1 MIGRK
6 RNSMAPKKKMTSASS
21 AKKRTVDWNEA
32 LRPLLKKY
40 RSRKHPLAY
49 QNAYQLIVMI
59 VLSARSSDAIV
70 NNQAPALFAA
80 YPDFAALANAAPEAL
95 YPLIKGPGYRHKA
108 EYIIGIAKEV
118 TASGIIPE
126 DIDGLTQWKGFGRK
140 SANVYMSQMGLKP
153 EGIIVDL
160 HTLRVSPRLGIAAS
174 DDPKKME
181 AELMETI
188 DRKQWHHAGM
198 ALTFLGRETC
208 RPTDPHCDEC
218 PMNPVCGY
226 YKKQK

>member
-1 MIGRK
+1 MAQTKKVTKKPSSTK
-6 RNSMAPKKKMTSASS
+6 RA
-21 AKKRTVDWNEA
+21 VDWNEA

-40 RSRKHPLAY
+40 RGRKHPLAY

-80 YPDFAALANAAPEAL
+80 YPDFNALSKAEPEAL

-108 EYIIGIAKEV
+108 EYIIGIAKDV
-118 TASGIIPE
+118 AATGVIPE
-126 DIDGLTQWKGFGRK
+126 DIDRLTQWKGFGRK
-140 SANVYMSQMGLKP
+140 SANVYMSQMGLKA

-160 HTLRVSPRLGIAAS
+160 HTLRVSPRLGIALS

-181 AELMETI
+181 AELMERI
-188 DRKQWHHAGM
+188 DRKQWHQAGM

-218 PMNPVCGY
+218 LMNPVCGF
-226 YKKQK
+226 YKKKKK

>member
-1 MIGRK
+1 MAKQSTTRK
-6 RNSMAPKKKMTSASS
+6 NIQPRA
-21 AKKRTVDWNEA
+21 VIEWNAA
-32 LRPLLKKY
+32 LRPLLKRY
-40 RSRKHPLAY
+40 RGRKHPLAY

-80 YPDFAALANAAPEAL
+80 YPDFKALSRATPEAL

-108 EYIIGIAKEV
+108 EYIIGIAKDVVV
-118 TASGIIPE
+118 TGSIPE
-126 DIDGLTQWKGFGRK
+126 DIEGLTQWKGFGRK
-140 SANVYMSQMGLKP
+140 SANVYMSQMGLKA

-160 HTLRVSPRLGIAAS
+160 HTLRVAPRLGIAAS

-181 AELMETI
+181 QELMERI
-188 DRKQWHHAGM
+188 DRKNWHHAGM

-208 RPTDPHCDEC
+208 RPTDPHCGEC
-218 PMNPVCGY
+218 LMNAVCDF
-226 YKKQK
+226 YKSGKE